1 MGSEQKHL
9 KLSRATRARA
19 AQIGLT
25 ITDPD
30 QFKLASKL
38 DVVVFNKTGTLTSA
52 EMQVVKVRLA
62 YGSGMMH
69 EKEILAI
76 AAAIEI
82 HSKHPIAKAIVAEA
96 RRKRLKKPEAV
107 DFRVIPGHGVVG
119 YLEGDSILVGGPILL
134 TSRNIP
140 IYVDDLV
147 RSDAANQIGHT
158 VVYVVRNSELLGMIE
173 LEEHAAEGA
182 AELINYLHALKIRT
196 AMITGDATGVADFV
210 AKQFGIAEVF
220 AEVLPGKRFE
230 VIQRLKSDGSKVALV
245 GRLESDGLSLAEA
258 QVGIAIGSEGSQAN
272 SPAGLH
278 LAKESIHGVY
288 DTVMLAREFRKKRF
302 RVRLIS
308 TLLMLIAISAGT
320 FIYVTSYLATR

>member
-1 MGSEQKHL
+1 MGSEPKHL
-9 KLSRATRARA
+9 KLSRAMRARA
-19 AQIGLT
+19 AQISLT

-38 DVVVFNKTGTLTSA
+38 DVVVLNKTGTLTSP

-62 YGSGMMH
+62 YGSDMMH
-69 EKEILAI
+69 EKEVLAI

-96 RRKRLKKPEAV
+96 RRKRLKKPDAV

-134 TSRNIP
+134 TSRNVP

-147 RSDAANQIGHT
+147 RSDAANQVGHT
-158 VVYVVRNSELLGMIE
+158 VVYVVRNSVLLGMIE
-173 LEEHAAEGA
+173 LQEHAAKGA
-182 AELINYLHALKIRT
+182 AELVNYLHALKIRV
-196 AMITGDATGVADFV
+196 AMVTGDATGVADYV

-230 VIQRLKSDGSKVALV
+230 VIQKLKSDGSKVGLV
-245 GRLESDGLSLAEA
+245 GHLEIDGLSLAEA
-258 QVGIAIGSEGSQAN
+258 QVGIAIGSDGSQPN

-278 LAKESIHGVY
+278 LAKESIEGIY
-288 DTVMLAREFRKKRF
+288 DTVMLSRDFRKKRL
-302 RVRLIS
+302 RTRLI
-308 TLLMLIAISAGT
+308 LLALAAVGISVGA
-320 FIYVTSYLATR
+320 FEYVSIYLATR